1 MTEIFQ
7 LDDLDRQILAALK
20 RDGRKGA
27 AELAREL
34 GQPRTTIA
42 ERIRRLEADQVVL
55 GYTARVNYARL
66 GQGVVSFVMAS
77 FTPASGTSQKEV
89 ARRIARLPGI
99 EEVHVIS
106 GEWDILAKVRGASI
120 ESIGELVL
128 EKIRTTPGVART
140 LTMAAF
146 AAIREG
152 DAG

>member
-1 MTEIFQ
+1 MMTVE
-7 LDDLDRQILAALK
+7 LDDLDRQVLSALK

-27 AELAREL
+27 AELARDL
-34 GQPRTTIA
+34 GQPRTTIV
-42 ERIRRLEADQVVL
+42 ERIRRLEQQQVIL
-55 GYTARVNYARL
+55 GYSARVNYARL

-89 ARRIARLPGI
+89 AKRIARLPGV

-146 AAIREG
+146 AAVRDGES
-152 DAG
+152 

>member
-1 MTEIFQ
+1 MTESVS
-7 LDDLDRQILAALK
+7 LDELDRQILSALR

-27 AELAREL
+27 AELSREL

-42 ERIRRLEADQVVL
+42 ERIRRLEQQQVIL
-55 GYTARVNYARL
+55 GYTTRLNHARL

-89 ARRIARLPGI
+89 AKRIARLPGV

-106 GEWDILAKVRGASI
+106 GEWDILAKVRGQSI

-146 AAIREG
+146 AGIREG
-152 DAG
+152 EG

>member
-1 MTEIFQ
+1 MTETTVQI
-7 LDDLDRQILAALK
+7 DDLDHQILAALK

-27 AELAREL
+27 AEIAREL
-34 GQPRTTIA
+34 GQPRTTIV
-42 ERIRRLEADQVVL
+42 ERIKRLEAQQVIL
-55 GYTARVNYARL
+55 GYTARVNHARL
-66 GQGVVSFVMAS
+66 GAGVVSFVMAS
-77 FTPASGTSQKEV
+77 FAPASGTSQKEV
-89 ARRIARLPGI
+89 ARRIARLPGV

-146 AAIREG
+146 AGIRENE
-152 DAG
+152 